1 MSNKLK
7 LSYVLMAVGVTFMV
21 GGVFLLAQPAL
32 VQAAGPDPINLTNE
46 AGVLLPE
53 SPAAQADPGTGDY
66 ILPWPEAVAAIWVR
80 PV

>member
-46 AGVLLPE
+46 AGY
-53 SPAAQADPGTGDY
+53 G
-66 ILPWPEAVAAIWVR
+66 
-80 PV
+80 